1 MVGEVHQ
8 VSDRPFAFGKNWANF
23 APLIDAQRIS
33 EAKKGLLKL
42 IPKPELSGQSFL
54 DIGCGSG
61 LSSLA
66 AADLGVTRI
75 FAIDVDPHSVA
86 PAPVL
91 MSGKKIDTP
100 WRVEAMSVFDLDPAR
115 DGKFGIVYSWGV
127 LHHTGN
133 MWVAVRKAALMVE
146 PNGLLVIALYR
157 RTHLDRLWKI
167 E

>member
-1 MVGEVHQ
+1 MAAEVHQ

-23 APLIDAQRIS
+23 APLIDTQRIG

-42 IPKPELSGQSFL
+42 IPKHKLSGQSFL

-75 FAIDVDPHSVA
+75 FAIDVDPDSVA
-86 PAPVL
+86 TARVL
-91 MSGKKIDTP
+91 LSAEKIDTL
-100 WRVEAMSVFDLDPAR
+100 WRVEAMSVFDLDPTR

-133 MWVAVRKAALMVE
+133 MWMAVRKAASMVE
-146 PNGLLVIALYR
+146 PNGL
-157 RTHLDRLWKI
+157 
-167 E
+167 